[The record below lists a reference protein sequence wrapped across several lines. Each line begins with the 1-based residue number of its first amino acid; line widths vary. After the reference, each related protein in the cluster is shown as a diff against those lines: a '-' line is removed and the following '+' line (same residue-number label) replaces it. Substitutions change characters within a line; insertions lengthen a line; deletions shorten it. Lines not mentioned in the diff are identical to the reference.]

1 MAKFVQHLDAVN
13 RVGTIGW
20 QVVNP
25 GHLGLNSSFP
35 VPLSRLTCLQGR
47 RRSGAEGGGGAGE
60 GRRATSSVHDSM
72 LEISC
77 CWIQ

>member
-35 VPLSRLTCLQGR
+35 VPLSRLTKVEEEVVLRVVVVREKGVALPPPFMIR
-47 RRSGAEGGGGAGE
+47 
-60 GRRATSSVHDSM
+60 
-72 LEISC
+72 
-77 CWIQ
+77 